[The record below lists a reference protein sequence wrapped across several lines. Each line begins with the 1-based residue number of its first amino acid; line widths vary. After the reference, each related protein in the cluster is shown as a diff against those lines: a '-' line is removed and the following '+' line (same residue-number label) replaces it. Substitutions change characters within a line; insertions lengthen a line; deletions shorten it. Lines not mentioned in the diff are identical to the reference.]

1 MFSHFFLIQRPGGKP
16 LKLKQPGKDNDKEPP
31 RPPWRSVAA
40 VTPIKVNKN
49 ALLKAKILDATR
61 RALLAQRI
69 THTGTQT
76 DPFKLAVLMRE
87 KQTDI
92 QKDLIGLEDKSMET
106 DGAVTLRQECPG
118 GCNYS
123 SNAISGLILI

>member
-1 MFSHFFLIQRPGGKP
+1 MAGKEV
-16 LKLKQPGKDNDKEPP
+16 KEGKEPE
-31 RPPWRSVAA
+31 RPPWRSVAN

-69 THTGTQT
+69 THMATQT
-76 DPFKLAVLMRE
+76 DPIFTTVLLRE

-92 QKDLIGLEDKSMET
+92 QKDLIGLEDKGMET
-106 DGAVTLRQECPG
+106 DGAVMIRQEYPG
-118 GCNYS
+118 GCTRPD
-123 SNAISGLILI
+123 

>member
-1 MFSHFFLIQRPGGKP
+1 M
-16 LKLKQPGKDNDKEPP
+16 
-31 RPPWRSVAA
+31 
-40 VTPIKVNKN
+40 
-49 ALLKAKILDATR
+49 LKAKILDATR

-69 THTGTQT
+69 THMGTQT

-87 KQTDI
+87 KTTDI

-118 GCNYS
+118 GCKYFSHANLFLLSKYFS
-123 SNAISGLILI
+123 FSYNHTNHWPNDRSYIVQRYGYTNTIAQGQSVVLAFK